1 MEHIL
6 NGFVQY
12 LMCERGLSPNSIEA
26 YSRDV
31 GSFLDFLKHSGIDTV
46 AALSAPHIIEFLA
59 HLKNKQYA
67 SSSSARALIAIKVF
81 CRYLAK
87 EELHEKDIG
96 LLLDT
101 PKLWQTLPDI
111 LSLEEIELLFSKPN
125 PSTMVGIRDRAIL
138 ELLYASGIRVSELC
152 GLEIY
157 DVSDDEVRVLG
168 KGSKERIVPIS
179 DRAVKAVDTYLV
191 RVRDRF
197 DSDTQKKLFLSM
209 KGKALDRTSV
219 WKMIKTYAK
228 EAGIAK
234 NIFPH
239 MLRHS
244 FASHLLD
251 GGADLRIIQEMLGHS
266 HISSTDRYTH
276 VSMGKIQELFTA
288 LHPRW
293 KLPRQALHEIDE
305 HF

>member
-1 MEHIL
+1 MVMQQVLE
-6 NGFVQY
+6 GFVQH
-12 LMCERGLSPNSIEA
+12 LMCERGLSPNSVEA
-26 YSRDV
+26 YSRDIC
-31 GSFLDFLKHSGIDTV
+31 GFLDFLKSIEIESVSRISTD
-46 AALSAPHIIEFLA
+46 HIIQFLA
-59 HLKNKQYA
+59 YLRNKQYA
-67 SSSSARALIAIKVF
+67 SSSTARALIAIKVF
-81 CRYLAK
+81 CRYLSR
-87 EELHEKDIG
+87 EGLHEKDIG
-96 LLLDT
+96 VLLDT

-111 LSLEEIELLFSKPN
+111 LSLEEIELLFSQPDLK
-125 PSTMVGIRDRAIL
+125 TMAGIRDRAIL
-138 ELLYASGIRVSELC
+138 ELLYATGVRVSELC
-152 GLEIY
+152 GLDIY
-157 DVSDDEVRVLG
+157 DVSDDEIRVLG

-179 DRAVKAVDTYLV
+179 GRAVEAVDRYLV

-197 DSDTQKKLFLSM
+197 DSETQKRLFLSM
-209 KGKALDRTSV
+209 KGKAIDRIAV

-228 EAGIAK
+228 KAGITK

-251 GGADLRIIQEMLGHS
+251 GGADLRIIQEMLGHA

-293 KLPRQALHEIDE
+293 KV
-305 HF
+305 